1 MARRPKFVD
10 VDVSFFVVLVIDHLN
25 VLAFCSYFLIA
36 IFQHHRLF
44 ITNNYHSFFEMSFAG
59 RDILSIE
66 DFSKDELLHVLDVA
80 ATIQTKKDLLRG
92 CMLGTLFFEPSTR
105 TRLSFESAMKRLGGN
120 VIGFSDSRDTSLSK
134 GESFLD
140 TIKVVSGYCDAI
152 VIRHPEAGSA
162 ERAAQVSNLPI
173 INGGDGSNQ
182 HPTQTFIDLFTIKQA
197 LGKLDS
203 FSIGFLGDL
212 KYGRTVHS
220 LASALRHF
228 NVQMYFISPPSLQ
241 FPKDQLETIK
251 KFVPCYEVDDLDA
264 VADKLDVVYATRIQQ
279 ERFQFDEEFQKVK
292 GCYKLDEA
300 FLKKA
305 KKDVKILHPL
315 PRIGEIT
322 HALDASSNAVYF
334 QQAHNGIPVRMALLS
349 LVLGKVA

>member
-1 MARRPKFVD
+1 
-10 VDVSFFVVLVIDHLN
+10 
-25 VLAFCSYFLIA
+25 
-36 IFQHHRLF
+36 
-44 ITNNYHSFFEMSFAG
+44 MSFAG
-59 RDILSIE
+59 RDILAIE
-66 DFSKDELLHVLDVA
+66 DFSREEILHVLNVA
-80 ATIQTKKDLLRG
+80 ATIQTKKDLLHG
-92 CMLGTLFFEPSTR
+92 CVMGSFFFEPSTR
-105 TRLSFESAMKRLGGN
+105 TRLSFESAMQRLGGS
-120 VIGFSDSRDTSLSK
+120 VIGFSDTRDTSLSK

-140 TIKVVSGYCDAI
+140 TIRVVSGYCDVI
-152 VIRHPEAGSA
+152 VLRHPEAGSA
-162 ERAAQVSNLPI
+162 ERAARASKVPV

-197 LGKLDS
+197 LGRLDS

-228 NVQMYFISPPSLQ
+228 NAQMYFISPPSLQ
-241 FPKDQLETIK
+241 FPKEQLAELQK
-251 KFVPCYEVDDLDA
+251 SVSCVEVENIDA

-292 GCYKLDEA
+292 GCYKLDET
-300 FLKKA
+300 FLQRA

-322 HALDASSNAVYF
+322 HALDSTSNAVYF

-349 LVLGKVA
+349 LVLGKV